1 MHACIRSVLLYSSE
15 TWVVK
20 VDDIHRLVRNDNT
33 MTRWI
38 CSAKLCEKIPMSDLR
53 TRVGIPSIE
62 DVIRYNRLRWF
73 GHIKRMDKEK
83 WPRKILNFK
92 VNSSY
97 PRGR

>member
-1 MHACIRSVLLYSSE
+1 
-15 TWVVK
+15 
-20 VDDIHRLVRNDNT
+20 
-33 MTRWI
+33 
-38 CSAKLCEKIPMSDLR
+38 MSDLR